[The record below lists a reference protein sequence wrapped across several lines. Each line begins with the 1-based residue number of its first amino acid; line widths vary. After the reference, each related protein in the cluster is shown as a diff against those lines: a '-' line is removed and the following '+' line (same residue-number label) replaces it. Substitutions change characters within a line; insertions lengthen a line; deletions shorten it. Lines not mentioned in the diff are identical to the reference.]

1 MKGKILSLAVV
12 LLMMAAAAICVN
24 KRVFGHELSGGIESE
39 TSAMQE
45 SGSTEAGEIITES
58 GDGSFTIHTSL
69 LEGQTDGYAGP
80 VGVDI
85 HVDKEG
91 RITKVEPLPNSE
103 TPAFFSRAAVLTDS
117 WVGKTP
123 KEALET
129 HVDAVSGATY
139 SSTALINNV
148 RAGLSYY
155 EGMPKGTGNSAP
167 WKIWVALGVTLAACI
182 VPLFVRN
189 RIYNTVQLIA
199 NVVVLGF
206 WCGQFL
212 DYSLMLK
219 YISSGISLP
228 AGLVAIS
235 MLVAAFIYP
244 LFGKA
249 QHYCNHI
256 CPLGSA
262 QMLVAEVCSYK
273 LKLTPKVLKG
283 LDWFR
288 KILWGLL
295 MILLWTDCLTGW
307 MDLELFQAFQFESA
321 ATGII
326 IAAGVFV
333 ALSAIVSRPYC
344 RFVCPTGSLFK
355 RAENIG

>member
-1 MKGKILSLAVV
+1 MKGKISSLAVV

-24 KRVFGHELSGGIESE
+24 KRLFGHELTGDVKSG
-39 TSAMQE
+39 TSAVE
-45 SGSTEAGEIITES
+45 DSGSTEAGEIVTEL
-58 GDGSFTIHTSL
+58 GDGGFVIHTSFL
-69 LEGQTDGYAGP
+69 AGQPDGYAGP
-80 VGVDI
+80 VPVDI
-85 HVDKEG
+85 QVDKEG
-91 RITKVEPLPNSE
+91 RIVKVEPLPNSE
-103 TPAFFSRAAVLTDS
+103 TPSFFSRAATLTDT

-123 KEALET
+123 KEALEMN
-129 HVDAVSGATY
+129 VDAISGATY
-139 SSTALINNV
+139 SSTALISNV

-155 EGMPKGTGNSAP
+155 EGQPKGNGSSVP
-167 WKIWVALGVTLAACI
+167 WKIWVALAVTLAACI

-189 RIYNTVQLIA
+189 RLYNKVQLIA

-235 MLVAAFIYP
+235 MLVAAIIYP

-262 QMLVAEVCSYK
+262 QLLVAEICRYK
-273 LKLTPKVLKG
+273 LKITPKVLKG

-295 MILLWTDCLTGW
+295 MLLLWTDCLTGW

-321 ATGII
+321 APGII
-326 IAAGVFV
+326 IAAAVFV

-344 RFVCPTGSLFK
+344 RFVCPTGSLLK